1 VRVDRLRTQRLK
13 RAPAAV
19 DQRFTNRKGGLDPAV
34 LGELAV
40 QVGLDVA
47 TRQLARSD
55 VAEVRQQVISSLRFM
70 SAKLFGRSP
79 FRTLR

>member
-1 VRVDRLRTQRLK
+1 VQVRVDRLRPQRLK

-19 DQRFTNRKGGLDPAV
+19 DQRFADRKGGLDSTV

-47 TRQLARSD
+47 ARQFAHGD
-55 VAEVRQQVISSLRFM
+55 VAEVRQQVDLELAPHVSQAVR
-70 SAKLFGRSP
+70 A
-79 FRTLR
+79 